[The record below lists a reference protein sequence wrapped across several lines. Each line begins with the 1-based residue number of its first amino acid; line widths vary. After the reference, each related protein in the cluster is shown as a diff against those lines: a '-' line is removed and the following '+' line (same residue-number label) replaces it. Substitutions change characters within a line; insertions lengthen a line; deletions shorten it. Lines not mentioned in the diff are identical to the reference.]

1 MNNKGQVLIIFV
13 IILPILLMILTLV
26 IDLGFLYIEK
36 RNINNSV
43 YDAVEYYLNNLND
56 VNINNKIRE
65 LLNKNIK
72 DIKNIDIKSNDEYVL
87 ITVTKD
93 RKSIYSITLQEHE
106 LSITYKGIK
115 LDKKIIKG

>member
-1 MNNKGQVLIIFV
+1 MNNKGQALIIFV
-13 IILPILLMILTLV
+13 IILPILLMTLTLI

-36 RNINNSV
+36 RNINNTV
-43 YDAVEYYLNNLND
+43 CDAVEYYLNNLND
-56 VNINNKIRE
+56 VNVNNKIKV

-72 DIKNIDIKSNDEYVL
+72 DIKDIDIKSNDEYVL

-93 RKSIYSITLQEHE
+93 RKSIYSIIMQEHE